1 MISEGERLQVLPAL
15 AGRVNLFAT
24 LHQVMDRP
32 RASDGRGPT
41 QLRSAIDRLGVLHR
55 RRGLAVVISD
65 FLAADDWSLA
75 MSRLAVRHETLA
87 VEVVDPRELELP
99 DVGVI
104 TMVDIETGRRREIPT
119 SSAKLRARYAEAAA
133 AQRQRIASAIREAG
147 ADHLV
152 LRTDRDWFDDLVRF
166 VRLRRERAARLPRR
180 TR

>member
-1 MISEGERLQVLPAL
+1 
-15 AGRVNLFAT
+15 
-24 LHQVMDRP
+24 
-32 RASDGRGPT
+32 
-41 QLRSAIDRLGVLHR
+41 
-55 RRGLAVVISD
+55 
-65 FLAADDWSLA
+65 